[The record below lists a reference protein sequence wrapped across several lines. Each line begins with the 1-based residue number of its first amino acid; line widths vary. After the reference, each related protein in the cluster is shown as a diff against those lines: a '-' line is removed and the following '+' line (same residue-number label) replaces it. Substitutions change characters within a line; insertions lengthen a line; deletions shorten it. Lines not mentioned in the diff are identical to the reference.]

1 MKKYRV
7 SKELKK
13 YVRRVLIRSFYKY
26 HLLQMMK
33 ASAGALLMQRQMHF
47 IRLYSVQNVKRLQRK
62 LEFLW

>member
-26 HLLQMMK
+26 HFITDDEGQ
-33 ASAGALLMQRQMHF
+33 LLMQRQMHF

-62 LEFLW
+62 LESLW